1 MFAISH
7 FGGIIPR
14 LSDHMLAEYQATK
27 AHDVKLRNGR
37 LEAWR
42 QPCQFGREPVK
53 DAKMFWLYGCCMPS
67 WTQIMDVATL
77 GPDWGGYFFTDHCGN
92 GLYYSAVDSCCNE
105 TVRKYGI
112 AAPYNAPSVSAGSE
126 CGRDADARS
135 YVYTC
140 IDEHGAESA
149 PSPASNIVRVNDG
162 TAVTISGLTA
172 TDNAKEI
179 NIYRAASGFRE
190 MNGKVQTPLTEY
202 LYVDTIPARQT
213 SYTDNIRTLALGA
226 ALETQ
231 YDRMP
236 PDGMTGLV
244 SIGDQVRLAAFIRNR
259 IFFSEQFQPHNWP
272 AKYDL
277 TLDHNIVRMMV
288 QDQRIFVTTDSVP
301 YIIDVSGC
309 DDTRCTPV
317 SQLEMPLP
325 DIGCVRP
332 HGAVMTEHGLFYAS
346 NIGIILLQSN
356 GQWHIVTSR
365 WFGQD
370 EWHKLMPDTIRMAY
384 WEGYLVFA
392 TDMATFMLDINGK
405 PYGDMQD
412 GELCTLSIRPDD
424 LLVSNTGKLLF
435 LEDNKVWVWDSGDS
449 YLPYIWE
456 SRKILA
462 DPKAYGNN
470 EQAAQN
476 LAESPLWWPT
486 EIKLTGEAKILLYNS
501 HSDMIFYRFM
511 ADSRARKIPR
521 CGRHAWYQM
530 QIIGTQPVYSV
541 SLGNSSFT
549 AYRGQ

>member
-14 LSDHMLAEYQATK
+14 LADHMLAEYQATV

-42 QPCQFGREPVK
+42 TPCQFGREPVAS
-53 DAKMFWLYGCCMPS
+53 AKMFWLYGCCMPS

-77 GPDWGGYFFTDHCGN
+77 GPDWGGYFMTDHCGN
-92 GLYYSAVDSCCNE
+92 GLQYVSVDECCKS
-105 TVRKYGI
+105 TTIAYGI
-112 AAPYNAPSVSAGSE
+112 APSYVAPSVSASE
-126 CGRDADARS
+126 ECSRDADARS

-140 IDEHGAESA
+140 VDERGAESA
-149 PSPASNIVRVNDG
+149 PSPASNIIRVNDG
-162 TAVTISGLTA
+162 TSVTVSGMIA
-172 TDNAKEI
+172 TDNAVEM
-179 NIYRAASGFRE
+179 NIYRAATGFRQ
-190 MNGKVQTPLTEY
+190 MDGKIQTPLTEF
-202 LYVDTIPARQT
+202 LYVDTVPASQT
-213 SYTDNIRTLALGA
+213 TYTDSIRTLALGS

-236 PDGMTGLV
+236 PRGMTGLV

-301 YIIDVSGC
+301 YIIDVSSC

-317 SQLEMPLP
+317 SQLEFTLP

-332 HGAVMTEHGLFYAS
+332 HGAIMTEHGMFYAS
-346 NIGIILLQSN
+346 PVGIILLQAN
-356 GQWHIVTSR
+356 GQWHIVTSK
-365 WFGQD
+365 WFGRD
-370 EWHKLMPDTIRMAY
+370 EWAKLMPDTIRMAY

-392 TDMATFMLDINGK
+392 TDMATFMLNLNGK
-405 PYGDMQD
+405 PYGDMSD

-424 LLVSNTGKLLF
+424 LLVSNTGKLMY
-435 LEDNKVWVWDSGDS
+435 LENGKVWVWDSGDK
-449 YLPYIWE
+449 YMPYIWE
-456 SRKILA
+456 SRHIVA
-462 DPKAYGNN
+462 DNKAYGNN
-470 EQAAQN
+470 EQAAMN
-476 LAESPLWWPT
+476 LNDSPLWWPT
-486 EIKLTGEAKILLYNS
+486 EIKVSGESQIELYDSNMYKIFERFIADQKPRKIGRNGRHPWYKMTLTGT
-501 HSDMIFYRFM
+501 
-511 ADSRARKIPR
+511 
-521 CGRHAWYQM
+521 
-530 QIIGTQPVYSV
+530 GTVYGV